1 MNRLAWIFVATLAG
15 CLHATPVEYSGPVR
29 VDSAELI
36 VINPDVKVVADSE
49 KPMFFA
55 VGSYWLFHDGGWYS
69 GASVRGTWTKVERP
83 PIPVLQID
91 QPYAF
96 THYRDDRRAAERTA
110 AVETD
115 NTVVSGADKP
125 NYNFKQNA
133 LGFEN

>member
-1 MNRLAWIFVATLAG
+1 MNHLAWILVASLAG
-15 CLHATPVEYSGPVR
+15 CLHTAPVDYIAPIR

-36 VINPDVKVVADSE
+36 PINPDVKVVADSE

-69 GASVRGTWTKVERP
+69 GASVRGDWTKVARP

-96 THYRDDRRAAERTA
+96 THYRDDRRAAARTT
-110 AVETD
+110 AVEIHD
-115 NTVVSGADKP
+115 IAAIGDKP
-125 NYNFKQNA
+125 NYQFKQNA